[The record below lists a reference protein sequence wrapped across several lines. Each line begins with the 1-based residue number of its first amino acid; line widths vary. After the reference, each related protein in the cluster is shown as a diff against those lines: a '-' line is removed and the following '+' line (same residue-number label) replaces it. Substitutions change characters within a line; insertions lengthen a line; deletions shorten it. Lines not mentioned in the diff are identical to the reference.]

1 MVKIL
6 HFADAHIDIA
16 THGPYDPTDA
26 LFVRVK
32 DFLKS
37 LDAIVAAAIEEK
49 VDLVIFAG
57 DAYKD
62 RSPAPTYPR
71 EWGRRIM
78 RLSRAGIP
86 TILLT
91 GNHDVSPSQQRAH
104 AIQEFTTLGV
114 PHVYVVE
121 RPQFLGSK
129 DLEGLPVQVLGI
141 PWVTLSAVKN
151 ASLDAAEPNAELDVI
166 IENAVNAKIQQ
177 ALEQRDPTLP
187 FILAAHD
194 PFAAP

>member
-16 THGPYDPTDA
+16 THGPYDPDDG

-62 RSPAPTYPR
+62 RSPAPTYQR
-71 EWGRRIM
+71 EWGKRIM

-86 TILLT
+86 TILIT
-91 GNHDVSPSQQRAH
+91 GNHDVSPSQKRAH
-104 AIQEFTTLGV
+104 AIQEFSTLDV
-114 PHVYVVE
+114 PHVVVWTAPVFWNQRIWKACPYRCSAFPGSH
-121 RPQFLGSK
+121 RP
-129 DLEGLPVQVLGI
+129 
-141 PWVTLSAVKN
+141 
-151 ASLDAAEPNAELDVI
+151 
-166 IENAVNAKIQQ
+166 
-177 ALEQRDPTLP
+177 
-187 FILAAHD
+187 
-194 PFAAP
+194 